1 MTVCKNDYRVELDR
15 ALENRY
21 LTDLEFDS
29 VYCDYDDCLIL
40 DKKTVNVD
48 LVRFLYRCV
57 NEGKRIYL
65 LSKHEGDLEKELK
78 EFRLDSLFDEVMHI
92 DRNADKVDYIRS
104 SRAIFIDDSHAE
116 RNHIQEALHLPVFS
130 PDMIDVLS

>member
-1 MTVCKNDYRVELDR
+1 
-15 ALENRY
+15 
-21 LTDLEFDS
+21 
-29 VYCDYDDCLIL
+29 
-40 DKKTVNVD
+40 
-48 LVRFLYRCV
+48 
-57 NEGKRIYL
+57 
-65 LSKHEGDLEKELK
+65 
-78 EFRLDSLFDEVMHI
+78 MHI